1 MAAPKVQPKPRPT
14 KQPAPE
20 RAETEW
26 LLLDDEPLDG
36 SPGAGV
42 KPRLTKRRASKKPR
56 TTVPGRT
63 KR

>member
-1 MAAPKVQPKPRPT
+1 MAAPKVQPRPRPK

-26 LLLDDEPLDG
+26 LLLDDEPLDVG
-36 SPGAGV
+36 PGAGV
-42 KPRLTKRRASKKPR
+42 KPGATQRRAPKKPRRRASG
-56 TTVPGRT
+56 PG